1 MEKSNGNRYANYAP
15 ELVTNGYDVTPLNGK
30 IPILSGWQNRP
41 PEAQDYQKY
50 APKNIGVSYSPK
62 WCLASDS
69 SGDQVSLCHL
79 DTVFKLYPGYQLG
92 QVVEAA

>member
-1 MEKSNGNRYANYAP
+1 MNDKGNH
-15 ELVTNGYDVTPLNGK
+15 
-30 IPILSGWQNRP
+30 S
-41 PEAQDYQKY
+41 
-50 APKNIGVSYSPK
+50 PKQQPDWDQAWSYSPK